1 MRGREILLVI
11 EQINAKKLLIVLEEK
26 DMDELGLTYESIS
39 WSNQKSREIMAK
51 LLTLAKI
58 ETGFS
63 IENYKLSIETLPQ
76 FNGCIIIFT
85 LASDSYKEN
94 IVESNKTYL
103 NKAKSNTM
111 IYKFDNLDDIL
122 KICKQLYNLYESETY
137 KSDVYTYKNEY
148 YLVIHTYEEI
158 KKPVYIMLSE
168 YGEMLKQNK
177 IFISYLDEYGDI
189 IKKDD
194 AVVSI
199 GKYM

>member
-1 MRGREILLVI
+1 MVI

-26 DMDELGLTYESIS
+26 DMDELGLTYENIS
-39 WSNQKSREIMAK
+39 WSNQKSREIIAK

-85 LASDSYKEN
+85 LSSDDYKEDT
-94 IVESNKTYL
+94 VEKNKTHL
-103 NKAKSNTM
+103 NNTVSNTM

-137 KSDVYTYKNEY
+137 KSDIYTYKSEY

-158 KKPVYIMLSE
+158 KKTVYIMLSE
-168 YGEMLKQNK
+168 YGEMLKKNK
-177 IFISYLDEYGDI
+177 MFISYLDEYGDI

-194 AVVSI
+194 AVISI